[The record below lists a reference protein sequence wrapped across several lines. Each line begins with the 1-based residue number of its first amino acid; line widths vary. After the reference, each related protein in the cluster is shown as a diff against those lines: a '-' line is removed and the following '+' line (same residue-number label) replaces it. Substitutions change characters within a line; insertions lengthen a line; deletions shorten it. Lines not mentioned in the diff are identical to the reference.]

1 MDENNEVGRADHTLC
16 HISADKAGQHIHSAA
31 NRLVY
36 VNEFKIYGIVLSIS
50 ELT

>member
-1 MDENNEVGRADHTLC
+1 MDENNEVGRADHTPC